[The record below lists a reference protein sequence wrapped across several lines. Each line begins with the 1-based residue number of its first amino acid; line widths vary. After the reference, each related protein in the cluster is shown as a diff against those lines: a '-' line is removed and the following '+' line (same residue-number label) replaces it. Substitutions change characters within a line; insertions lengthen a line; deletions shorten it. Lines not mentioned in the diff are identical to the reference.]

1 MVKGLRDMKE
11 GFEYKGKSVAVIPN
25 QPSQADLE
33 ELTTGS

>member
-11 GFEYKGKSVAVIPN
+11 VFAYEGKTVAVIPN